1 MALRILDATQVAK
14 LLPMIECIDVMAEA
28 MQATSRGAVTIPQR
42 MAMPLADGSG
52 ALYLMPGSTLQPPV
66 YGAKLISLH
75 PRNASQSRPVI
86 QGFVVLFEH
95 DTGVPAALIEGAQ
108 LTLLRTAA
116 ASALATRTL
125 ARSDAGSHGI
135 FGTGPQAAV
144 HARAIAA
151 VRKIGRVV
159 IWARNHDKA
168 QALAA
173 ELRAELD
180 SEVVAS
186 PDPAVAG
193 ACDVVTTVT
202 ASSEPVLQ
210 GAWLRPGAHLNL
222 VGAHSPTTRE
232 SDDDVVRRSRI
243 YVDLMQ
249 SALNEAGDLLLPM
262 RAGIIDRCAIV
273 AELGQVLS
281 GVAPGRS
288 DDSQITLYKSL
299 GIVAQDLA
307 AAAHV
312 YQQAVARGVGT
323 VVAF

>member
-1 MALRILDATQVAK
+1 MALRILDAAQIDQ
-14 LLPMIECIDVMAEA
+14 LLPLGECIDVMAEA
-28 MQATSRGAVTIPQR
+28 MQAASRGAVAIPQR
-42 MAMPLADGSG
+42 MAVPLIDGS
-52 ALYLMPGSTLQPPV
+52 AAMYLMPGSTLQPPV

-75 PRNASQSRPVI
+75 PRNAAQGRPVI

-95 DTGVPAALIEGAQ
+95 DTGVPVALVEGAR

-116 ASALATRTL
+116 ASGLATRTL
-125 ARSDAGSHGI
+125 ARADAGSHGI
-135 FGTGPQAAV
+135 FGAGPQAAV

-151 VRKIGRVV
+151 VRKIARVV

-232 SDDDVVRRSRI
+232 SDDEVARRSRI
-243 YVDLMQ
+243 YVDLLQ

-262 RAGIIDRCAIV
+262 QAGIIERSAIV

-281 GVAPGRS
+281 GAAPGRS

-307 AAAHV
+307 AAAYV